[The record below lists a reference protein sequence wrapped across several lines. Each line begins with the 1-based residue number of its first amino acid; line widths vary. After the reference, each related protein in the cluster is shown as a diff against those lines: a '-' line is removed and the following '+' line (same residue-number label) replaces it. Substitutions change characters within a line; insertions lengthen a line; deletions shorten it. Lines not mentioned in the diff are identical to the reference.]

1 MKNNFSSRV
10 QMVIQFSREEAL
22 RLGHDYIGTE
32 HLLLGLIREG
42 EGIAVEILR
51 NLGCDLDEI
60 KRSVEDSVKP
70 SGETMTIGNIPFTK
84 RAEKIL
90 KMAYVEAEKYKSDI
104 IGTEH
109 LLLALVK
116 EKDGVAAQ
124 VLLSYDVTY
133 DTVREELENILRGA
147 PSSRETTSQA
157 KSKTPALD
165 HFGRDLTEL
174 ARKGELDPIIGR
186 DNEIQRVAQILSRRK
201 KNNPVLIGEPGV
213 GKTAI
218 AEGLALRIIERKVPR
233 ILHNKRVVTLD
244 LGAIV
249 AGTKYRGQFEER
261 MKAIMNELQRAR
273 DVILFIDEL
282 HTIVG
287 AGGASGSLDASNMF
301 KPALA
306 RGELQCIGATTL
318 DEYRQHIE
326 KDGALERRF
335 QKIMV
340 DPPNPEE
347 TLQIL
352 HGLKE
357 RYEQH
362 HKVQFDDDAIAATVK
377 LSERY
382 ISDRYLPDKAIDVLD
397 ETGARVHLANI
408 VVPKEITELEEE
420 IKIVRREKDSVIKEQ
435 EFERAAVLRDSEKR
449 LNRKLEAA
457 KRRWKDTE
465 DEFLATVTED
475 DIAEVVAMMTGIPV
489 QRVAKSESE
498 KILDMEKVLSKSIIG
513 QDDAIHILSKAIRRT
528 RAGLKDPNRPIGS
541 FVFLGP
547 TGVGKTQLA
556 KVLAR
561 YLFEDEE
568 ALIRLDMSEYM
579 EKFSVSRLT
588 GAPPG
593 YVGYEEGGQ
602 LTEKVRRHPYS
613 VVLLDEIEKAHPDV
627 FNILLQILDDGQLTD
642 GLGRKVDF
650 KNTILIMTS
659 NLGARDIKK
668 GGGIGFGFDSDATDY
683 EGMRSK
689 IMEEVKRL
697 FNPEFVNRVDEIV
710 VFHSLKKKDM
720 VKIVDIVIDEML
732 SKVQDREIGIEL
744 TKGAKE
750 MVVEKGFDPVY
761 GARPLRR
768 TLQKYIED
776 PIAED
781 ILRGKFA
788 DGSNISVK
796 KKGDSLEFLETSRK
810 STKKTTPSKK
820 DKKGGNDKAA
830 SKTEEIE
837 N

>member
-1 MKNNFSSRV
+1 MKSNFSSRV

-60 KRSVEDSVKP
+60 KRSVEDAVK
-70 SGETMTIGNIPFTK
+70 STGETMTIGNIPFTK

-124 VLLSYDVTY
+124 VLLSFDVTY
-133 DTVREELENILRGA
+133 ETVRDELENILRGT
-147 PSSRETTSQA
+147 PSSRESGPQR
-157 KSKTPALD
+157 SKTPALD

-174 ARKGELDPIIGR
+174 ARKGDLDPIIGR
-186 DNEIQRVAQILSRRK
+186 DEEIQRVAQILSRRK

-218 AEGLALRIIERKVPR
+218 AEGLALRIVERKVPR
-233 ILHNKRVVTLD
+233 VLHNKRVVTLD
-244 LGAIV
+244 LGALV

-261 MKAIMNELQRAR
+261 MKAIMNELYRAK

-318 DEYRQHIE
+318 DEYRQYIE

-340 DPPNPEE
+340 DPPTAEE
-347 TLQIL
+347 TIEIL
-352 HGLKE
+352 NGLKD
-357 RYEQH
+357 RYEEH
-362 HKVQFDDDAIAATVK
+362 HRVKYTDEAIVATVR

-382 ISDRYLPDKAIDVLD
+382 ITDRYLPDKAIDVLD

-408 VVPKEITELEEE
+408 VVPKEITDLEEE
-420 IKIVRREKDSVIKEQ
+420 IKKVRKEKDSVIKAQ
-435 EFERAAVLRDSEKR
+435 EFERAAILRDQEKR

-457 KRRWKDTE
+457 KRRWKETE
-465 DEFLATVTED
+465 EQVVATVSEE
-475 DIAEVVAMMTGIPV
+475 DIAEVVSMMTGIPV
-489 QRVAKSESE
+489 SKVAQSESQ
-498 KILDMEKVLSKSIIG
+498 KLLGMETELKKRIVG
-513 QDDAIHILSKAIRRT
+513 QDEVITLLSKAIHRT

-541 FVFLGP
+541 FIFLGP

-556 KVLAR
+556 KELAR
-561 YLFEDEE
+561 YLFEDED
-568 ALIRLDMSEYM
+568 ALVRIDMSEYM

-613 VVLLDEIEKAHPDV
+613 VVLFDEIEKAHPDV
-627 FNILLQILDDGQLTD
+627 FNILLQILDDGRLTD
-642 GLGRKVDF
+642 GLGRRVDF

-659 NLGARDIKK
+659 NLGAREIRK
-668 GGGIGFGFDSDATDY
+668 GAGIGFATQSDEIDY
-683 EGMRSK
+683 ETMRSR
-689 IMEEVKRL
+689 ILEEVKRV
-697 FNPEFVNRVDEIV
+697 FNPEFLNRVDEVV
-710 VFHSLKKKDM
+710 VFRPLAKSHM
-720 VKIVDIVIDEML
+720 IKIVDIVIAEML
-732 SKVQDREIGIEL
+732 EKVADRDININL

-750 MVVEKGFDPVY
+750 YIAEHGFDPVY

-768 TLQKYIED
+768 TIQKFIED
-776 PIAED
+776 PIAEE
-781 ILRGKFA
+781 ILKGTFG
-788 DGSNISVK
+788 DGSRIQVR
-796 KKGDSLEFLETSRK
+796 KKGNDLEFVELGRK
-810 STKKTTPSKK
+810 APDKANGEKTTEK
-820 DKKGGNDKAA
+820 
-830 SKTEEIE
+830 EEVPH
-837 N
+837 

>member
-51 NLGCDLDEI
+51 NLGTDLDEI
-60 KRSVEDSVKP
+60 KRAVEDAVKTT
-70 SGETMTIGNIPFTK
+70 GETMTIGNIPFTK

-124 VLLSYDVTY
+124 VLLNFDITY
-133 DTVREELENILRGA
+133 EAVREELENILRGT
-147 PSSRETTSQA
+147 PSSKETTQQR
-157 KSKTPALD
+157 SKTPALD

-174 ARKGELDPIIGR
+174 ARKGELDPVIGR
-186 DNEIQRVAQILSRRK
+186 EKEIERVAQILSRRK

-218 AEGLALRIIERKVPR
+218 AEGLALRIVERKVPR
-233 ILHNKRVVTLD
+233 VLFNKRVVTLD

-261 MKAIMNELQRAR
+261 MKAIMNELYRAK

-301 KPALA
+301 KPALS

-318 DEYRQHIE
+318 DEYRQYIE

-340 DPPNPEE
+340 DPPSPEE
-347 TLQIL
+347 AIQIL
-352 HGLKE
+352 YGLKD
-357 RYEQH
+357 RYEAH
-362 HKVQFDDDAIAATVK
+362 HRVRYTDEAIEAAVK

-382 ISDRYLPDKAIDVLD
+382 ITDRYLPDKAIDVLD
-397 ETGARVHLANI
+397 EAGARVHLANI
-408 VVPKEITELEEE
+408 VVPKEITDLEEE
-420 IKIVRREKDSVIKEQ
+420 IKRVRKEKDKVIKNQ
-435 EFERAAVLRDSEKR
+435 EFERAAVLRDQEKR

-457 KRRWKDTE
+457 KRRWRE
-465 DEFLATVTED
+465 QEQQIIATVTEE
-475 DIAEVVAMMTGIPV
+475 DIADVVAMMTGIPV
-489 QRVAKSESE
+489 NKVAQSEGE
-498 KILDMEKVLSKSIIG
+498 KILKMEEELKKRIVG
-513 QDDAIHILSKAIRRT
+513 QDEVIHLLSKAIRRT

-541 FVFLGP
+541 FIFLGP

-556 KVLAR
+556 KELAR
-561 YLFEDEE
+561 YLFERED

-613 VVLLDEIEKAHPDV
+613 VVLFDEIEKAHPDV

-642 GLGRKVDF
+642 GLGRRVDF

-659 NLGARDIKK
+659 NVGAREIKK
-668 GGGIGFGFDSDATDY
+668 SGGFGFAAEAGTIDY
-683 EGMRSK
+683 QKMHDK

-697 FNPEFVNRVDEIV
+697 FNPEFINRVDEIV
-710 VFHSLKKKDM
+710 VFRALSRDDIE
-720 VKIVDIVIDEML
+720 KIVDILISDML
-732 SKVQDREIGIEL
+732 YKVADREIEIVL

-750 MVVEKGFDPVY
+750 FIADLGYDENY
-761 GARPLRR
+761 GARPLKRV
-768 TLQKYIED
+768 LQKYIED
-776 PIAED
+776 PIAEE
-781 ILRGKFA
+781 ILRGKFS
-788 DGSNISVK
+788 DGSKIQVRRKGDGLEFVEIERKPVNK
-796 KKGDSLEFLETSRK
+796 KKKDNGEASSSEA
-810 STKKTTPSKK
+810 TKP
-820 DKKGGNDKAA
+820 
-830 SKTEEIE
+830 EEVE
-837 N
+837 S